1 MSYNLAQFFWFDL
14 LTRTT
19 AFYLP
24 RFFENENKK
33 TFTHFVCGGFAASL
47 CVLTNQPIDT
57 IRTRL
62 ISQGEPRLY
71 LGIFDAFKKMY
82 SKEGIKGFYRGTL
95 PAIISNAPESA
106 FRFSIYEILNSKW
119 TKLNDQFD
127 MNSQSNNETSISQS
141 LICGSIS
148 GIFSKAVVYPFDLS
162 KKRLQIQGFEEARKT
177 FGKVREHAFVKFDRN
192 LFLIAYILY

>member
-33 TFTHFVCGGFAASL
+33 TITHFVCGGFAASL

-106 FRFSIYEILNSKW
+106 FRFSIYEILISKW
-119 TKLNDQFD
+119 TKLNDQFGIK
-127 MNSQSNNETSISQS
+127 SQNNNETSIVQS

-148 GIFSKAVVYPFDLS
+148 GIFSKAIVYPFDLS

-177 FGKVREHAFVKFDRN
+177 FGKVREHSFVKFDRN
-192 LFLIAYILY
+192 LFLNAHIL

>member
-33 TFTHFVCGGFAASL
+33 TITHFVCGGFAASL

-95 PAIISNAPESA
+95 PAIIS
-106 FRFSIYEILNSKW
+106 KW
-119 TKLNDQFD
+119 TKLNDQFGIK
-127 MNSQSNNETSISQS
+127 SQNNNETSIVQS

-148 GIFSKAVVYPFDLS
+148 GIFSKAIVYPFDLS

-177 FGKVREHAFVKFDRN
+177 FGKVREHSFVKFDRN
-192 LFLIAYILY
+192 LFLNAHIL